1 MELTGVY
8 VPIVTTFNPS
18 GDVDLDSCAR
28 TVRAMLAAGVHG
40 IVVAGT
46 TGEGYTLSL
55 SERDELLRAVRHEVA
70 GSVPILAGVGGMST
84 REALEQANLAHQLAF
99 DGLMVAAPAYC
110 LPTQAELAEHVT
122 SIVRTTGMPTVLYD
136 YPQRTGVSFN
146 IECLDALA
154 PLAEIVGIKEASGD
168 LSRITVLTERYGA
181 DLPVICGADAES
193 PRFLDSGV
201 TCWIG
206 GIANLIPA
214 AHVAMMDPI
223 LRPEVHKAVLPL
235 LRYIEQGRYI
245 SKVKSGMGLR
255 GLPQGA
261 PRTPLHELSA
271 SEIVELEAALDSA
284 GIWAPSLAS

>member
-8 VPIVTTFNPS
+8 VPVVTTFTS
-18 GDVDLDSCAR
+18 AGDVDLDACAR
-28 TVRAMLAAGVHG
+28 TVRAMLDAGVHG
-40 IVVAGT
+40 IVAAGT

-55 SERDELLRAVRHEVA
+55 QERENLFRTVRHEVA
-70 GSVPILAGVGGMST
+70 GAVPILAGVGGMST
-84 REALEQANLAHQLAF
+84 REALEQANLAHQLSF

-110 LPTQAELAEHVT
+110 LPTPNELAHHVST
-122 SIVRTTGMPTVLYD
+122 IVRTTGMPTVLYD
-136 YPQRTGVSFN
+136 YPQRTGVSFSV
-146 IECLDALA
+146 ECLDQLA
-154 PLAEIVGIKEASGD
+154 PLDEIVGIKEASGD
-168 LSRITVLTERYGA
+168 LGRIKVIAERFGRQ
-181 DLPVICGADAES
+181 LPVICGADAES

-261 PRTPLHELSA
+261 PRPPLHELSA